1 MLNRYRAVISKI
13 EENSHE
19 KPSAKTQSLKIPNP
33 IMTAKQ
39 GKVRLVGL
47 HYRPFTE
54 GLIGADLDVYYN
66 AIIYL
71 EPFKLFSI

>member
-1 MLNRYRAVISKI
+1 
-13 EENSHE
+13 
-19 KPSAKTQSLKIPNP
+19 
-33 IMTAKQ
+33 MTAKQ

-71 EPFKLFSI
+71 EPFKLFSIWFSATLHLNEL